1 MCGPHIAIAP
11 DDPRDRP
18 AVGLAGYDL
27 PFSLQTLYIRRVG
40 LLPARGGSGICG
52 VVRNLLPK
60 FEQKGGDLL
69 VHSAAVVHEEDLV
82 RPGGDQGAFSANVVP

>member
-40 LLPARGGSGICG
+40 LLPAHRRQRHLWRRS
-52 VVRNLLPK
+52 
-60 FEQKGGDLL
+60 E
-69 VHSAAVVHEEDLV
+69 SAAEV
-82 RPGGDQGAFSANVVP
+82 